1 MRTFI
6 VPSLGRTNKW
16 RSFFTDPFQTK
27 EQQEYLMAD
36 LVSLAGT
43 LPIFH
48 KENKEQVRLGLLADC
63 MSLVHDYDDRGMLY
77 EDNLSHVAKTA
88 ADISGSLAYF
98 LNGLS
103 VMDESNGLKFEGFA
117 GRDLIVS
124 VLNEEEW
131 LDLRERL
138 CRTEYL
144 ST

>member
-6 VPSLGRTNKW
+6 VPAMGKTNRW
-16 RSFFTDPFQTK
+16 RSFFTDQFQTK
-27 EQQEYLMAD
+27 DQQEILMAD
-36 LVSLAGT
+36 LVYMAGT

-48 KENKEQVRLGLLADC
+48 KENRQHVRLGLMLDC
-63 MSLVHDYDDRGMLY
+63 MSLIQDYDDRGMLY
-77 EDNLSHVAKTA
+77 EDDLDYVAKTA
-88 ADISGSLAYF
+88 ADISGDLAYF
-98 LNGLS
+98 LNDLS
-103 VMDESNGLKFEGFA
+103 VMEESNGLKFEGFA

-138 CRTEYL
+138 CRTEFL